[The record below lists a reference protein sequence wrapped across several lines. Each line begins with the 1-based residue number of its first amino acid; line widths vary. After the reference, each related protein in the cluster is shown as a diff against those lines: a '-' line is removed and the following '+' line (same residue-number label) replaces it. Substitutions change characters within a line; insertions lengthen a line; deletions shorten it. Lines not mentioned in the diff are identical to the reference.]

1 MSQLKQAVFAE
12 LDARRDTLSALRRPR
27 AIVEASRLA
36 LCVAVPRMGVGLAA
50 AQQQRDEHR
59 AAGRPTAA
67 MFDRRREAII
77 LVGLLLAAIAAAL
90 VFPSPRTGRPAL
102 DVGEGAIWLGV
113 VAAASVVLL
122 ASQEAYRPRSKY
134 LGVQTRGDAR
144 RVYLTLAIIWLV
156 VLVYVLASWS
166 EVPLGEVLPYIGVG
180 LFVLSLGGMVV
191 LWLRARRTDR
201 TTPPAATAIATDPVD
216 EWWASAP
223 LRMSDREAVLAK
235 QSYAAALEAMERL
248 GVTRPADTRR
258 LRRRSPALVWAG
270 DSG

>member
-122 ASQEAYRPRSKY
+122 ASQ
-134 LGVQTRGDAR
+134 
-144 RVYLTLAIIWLV
+144 
-156 VLVYVLASWS
+156 
-166 EVPLGEVLPYIGVG
+166 
-180 LFVLSLGGMVV
+180 
-191 LWLRARRTDR
+191 
-201 TTPPAATAIATDPVD
+201 
-216 EWWASAP
+216 
-223 LRMSDREAVLAK
+223 
-235 QSYAAALEAMERL
+235 
-248 GVTRPADTRR
+248 
-258 LRRRSPALVWAG
+258 
-270 DSG
+270 